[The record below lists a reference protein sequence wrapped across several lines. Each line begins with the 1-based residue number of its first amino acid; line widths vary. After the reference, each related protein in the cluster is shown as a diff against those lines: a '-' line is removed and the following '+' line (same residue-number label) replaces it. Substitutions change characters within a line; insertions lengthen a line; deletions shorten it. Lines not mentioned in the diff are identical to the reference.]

1 MKKHTIGPILLSG
14 LIIGP
19 ILGSGIIILPPLAYE
34 LAGDWALPAW
44 LVMVAISFL
53 CAWIFGK
60 LSLLFPGDAG
70 ITAAIEAAFGSGV
83 KKLTSLYLIG
93 AVFFGPVAVVL
104 TATQYLPL
112 AAGVSSTWIA
122 LPLLCTT
129 AFLLLKEITAIGR
142 ISLCMSSLAACVL
155 LIGSIETLLVHK
167 NIPLPRTEF
176 SPDMFGYTLLLL
188 FWSVV
193 GWEVI
198 GNYSGDIRNPQ
209 KNLSKAII
217 GSFAIIALVSLTVAA
232 ALQAVAPD
240 LPEQEKATVTALIV
254 GVFGRI
260 SPYVMAALT
269 LSLCISTYLLFVG
282 GVARLVSSLAGEG
295 YLPNFLVTRTKKG
308 APLAAVVLLTGIH
321 IGVLVLVGLHLI
333 NLEQLVAVADG
344 FFLCNALIGVMAAMK
359 LLKGGVIKT
368 AATFLALLLTTLLL
382 RSSLPVLAAIAMAA
396 FPFLF
401 HPREIRAYH
410 RKVREILR

>member
-60 LSLLFPGDAG
+60 LSLLVPGDAG
-70 ITAAIEAAFGSGV
+70 ITAAIEAAFGSGA

-93 AVFFGPVAVVL
+93 AVFFGPVAVML

-112 AAGVSSTWIA
+112 TAGVSSTWIA
-122 LPLLCTT
+122 LPLLCAT
-129 AFLLLKEITAIGR
+129 AFLLLKEITAIGK

-155 LIGSIETLLVHK
+155 FIGSIETLLVHE
-167 NIPLPRTEF
+167 NISLPRTEF
-176 SPDMFGYTLLLL
+176 SPGMFGYTLLLL

-209 KNLSKAII
+209 KNLPKAII
-217 GSFAIIALVSLTVAA
+217 GSFAIITLVSLTVAA
-232 ALQAVAPD
+232 ALQAVAPN
-240 LPEQEKATVTALIV
+240 LPGHGKATVTALIA

-260 SPYVMAALT
+260 SPYVMATLT

-295 YLPNFLVTRTKKG
+295 YLPNFLVARTKKG
-308 APLAAVVLLTGIH
+308 APVAAVAVLTGIH

-344 FFLCNALIGVMAAMK
+344 FFLCNALIGILAAIK
-359 LLKGGVIKT
+359 LLKGVAIKL
-368 AATFLALLLTTLLL
+368 AATFLALVLTIILF
-382 RSSLPVLAAIAMAA
+382 RSSLPVLAAIVMTAA
-396 FPFLF
+396 PFLF
-401 HPREIRAYH
+401 HPLEIRAYIE
-410 RKVREILR
+410 R